1 MLLFNKLQNYLT
13 GFILVIFCASA
24 SFAAANDLNMQSDT
38 IAQTMHPT
46 NESPIETSAG
56 IKIDGFTGDFNN
68 YRSEI
73 IALERTDMPVG
84 SIKEYIEE
92 TCSIAL
98 RKHADKVIWSIAPSL
113 DRLSF
118 NPIDD
123 IKNLQIVLRYRF

>member
-1 MLLFNKLQNYLT
+1 VLLFNGLQNYLAV
-13 GFILVIFCASA
+13 FILAIFCASA
-24 SFAAANDLNMQSDT
+24 SFAAANDLNLQSDT
-38 IAQTMHPT
+38 ITQTMHPT

-56 IKIDGFTGDFNN
+56 IKIDGFTGDYNN

-73 IALERTDMPVG
+73 IAFERTDKSIG

-98 RKHADKVIWSIAPSL
+98 RKHADKIIWSLAPSL
-113 DRLSF
+113 DRFSF

-123 IKNLQIVLRYRF
+123 IKNLQIVLKYRF